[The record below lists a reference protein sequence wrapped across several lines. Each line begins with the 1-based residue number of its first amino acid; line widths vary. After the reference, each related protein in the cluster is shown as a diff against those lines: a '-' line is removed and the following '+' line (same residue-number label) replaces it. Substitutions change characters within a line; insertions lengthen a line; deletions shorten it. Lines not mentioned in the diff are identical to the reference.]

1 MNKQPKVSVIIPTFN
16 RKEILKKIL
25 SSYLDQKFVC
35 EVIIINDG
43 STEDYSSITKYFK
56 PIFRKKDID
65 FVYLEQKERKG
76 APVARNLGI
85 KKSEGNLLLFSDD
98 DILLKENLVEKGV
111 KKLLHSNADIIG
123 ARAIDVFDEDDFDF
137 NNIESK
143 KNKKDRSD
151 VFNYLTLEGRYSIDT
166 KEDVELPFVFVISLW
181 KRWIFDKGV
190 RFDESYKGN
199 QYREETSA
207 QVEASK
213 LGAKIVF
220 SPELVSWH
228 IRQKTGGQRRDSKL
242 LWCCWSVRN
251 NTKFLKK
258 YYPFLKNKW
267 QLKYPCW
274 FSWMIFSIRQT
285 AAVFV
290 PRNIRNILR
299 K

>member
-25 SSYLDQKFVC
+25 SSYIEQKFIC
-35 EVIIINDG
+35 EIIIINDG

-56 PIFRKKDID
+56 PIFRKKDIN

-98 DILLKENLVEKGV
+98 DILLKESLVEKGV
-111 KKLLHSNADIIG
+111 KKLLHSNTDIIG
-123 ARAIDVFDEDDFDF
+123 ARAIDVFDEHNFDF

-143 KNKKDRSD
+143 KNKKGRSG

-166 KEDVELPFVFVISLW
+166 KEDVELPFVCVISLW

-220 SPELVSWH
+220 SPQLVSWH

-242 LWCCWSVRN
+242 LWCC
-251 NTKFLKK
+251 
-258 YYPFLKNKW
+258 
-267 QLKYPCW
+267 
-274 FSWMIFSIRQT
+274 
-285 AAVFV
+285 
-290 PRNIRNILR
+290 
-299 K
+299 